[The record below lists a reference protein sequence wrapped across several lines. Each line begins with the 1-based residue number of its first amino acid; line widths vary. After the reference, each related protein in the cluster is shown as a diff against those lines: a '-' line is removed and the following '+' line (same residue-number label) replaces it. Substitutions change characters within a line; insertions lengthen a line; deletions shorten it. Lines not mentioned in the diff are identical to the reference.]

1 MSRIKKQFDLTG
13 KVAIVTGAS
22 KGIGESICWGLA
34 EHGAKVVVSSRKQ
47 DAVDKVASELKA
59 AGYDAI
65 GIEAHVG
72 KMEHLENLVEKTK
85 AQYGGVDIL
94 VNNAGTNLAYGPID
108 QMNEAMYTKIMDVN
122 VKSILFLSNLCYPS
136 MKERGGG
143 SIINV
148 ASVAGLKP
156 GLGMGVYNTSK
167 SAAVMLTQSQALDW
181 GPFNI
186 RSNAL
191 CPGLVKTKLSEALW
205 TNEKLLHQ
213 VENQLALRRMAV
225 PDEMAGLAV
234 FLASDASSYCTGGAF
249 TADGGHMV
257 S

>member
-1 MSRIKKQFDLTG
+1 MSRIKSRFDLTG
-13 KVAIVTGAS
+13 KIAIVTGAS
-22 KGIGESICWGLA
+22 KGIGESIAWGLA

-47 DAVDKVASELKA
+47 DAVDKVAAEITA
-59 AGYDAI
+59 EGMEAI

-72 KMEHLENLVEKTK
+72 KAEHLENLVAKTK
-85 AQYGGVDIL
+85 EIYGGIDIL
-94 VNNAGTNLAYGPID
+94 VNNAGTNIGFGPID
-108 QMNEAMYTKIMDVN
+108 TMNESMFDKIMDIN
-122 VKSILFLSNLCYPS
+122 VKSIFMLSNLCYPS

-156 GLGMGVYNTSK
+156 AAAMGIYSVTK
-167 SAAVMLTQSQALDW
+167 SAAVMISQTQALDW
-181 GPFNI
+181 GPYNI

-191 CPGLVKTKLSEALW
+191 CPGLVKTKLSQALW
-205 TNEKLLHQ
+205 TNEALLKQ
-213 VENQLALRRMAV
+213 VENQLAMRRMAV

-234 FLASDASSYCTGGAF
+234 FLASNASSYCTGGVF